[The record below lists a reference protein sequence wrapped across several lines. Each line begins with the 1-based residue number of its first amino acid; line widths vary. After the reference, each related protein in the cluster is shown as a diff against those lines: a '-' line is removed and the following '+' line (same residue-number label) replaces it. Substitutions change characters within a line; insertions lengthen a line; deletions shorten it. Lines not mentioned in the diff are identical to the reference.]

1 MSDYLEK
8 EGEAIE
14 RMEKAGFTE
23 EQIDAI
29 YHYIDFYL
37 TAEDNW
43 RDMKLDETLEILR
56 REVKSH
62 SHLDG
67 KVVVPYDA

>member
-1 MSDYLEK
+1 MSDYLDK

-14 RMEKAGFTE
+14 KMEKASFTE
-23 EQIDAI
+23 EQIDAM

-43 RDMKLDETLEILR
+43 RDKKLEEAMETLR
-56 REVKSH
+56 REIKSH
-62 SHLDG
+62 NHLDG

>member
-1 MSDYLEK
+1 MSDYLDK
-8 EGEAIE
+8 EGEVIE
-14 RMEKAGFTE
+14 RMEKVGFTE

-43 RDMKLDETLEILR
+43 RDKKLDEAVETLR
-56 REVKSH
+56 HEVKSH
-62 SHLDG
+62 RHLDG
-67 KVVVPYDA
+67 KVVVPYDV